1 MESVSALCSK
11 SLLWTLLVLALSS
24 VSVHAT
30 WKTGLYKTYSAS
42 SVYQKRNWC
51 PHTVTKTVTCQGQ
64 NGTVLQRVYQ
74 TCRWPQGCT
83 GGSYRTVVRP
93 SYKVVYRTVTSL
105 EWKCCPGFS
114 GAACVEDAGSQ
125 LVAQEAVRKPSTL
138 RRPPARTG
146 EPISSCLN
154 CSRIT
159 ALTDRLSSLEAK
171 VQLLTVPASVSQRPP
186 QVKGGTAP
194 EASLL
199 IGAVQAQGAPGEQG
213 PTGPQGEKG
222 RDGLSGR
229 EGKQG
234 SRGLPGP
241 SGPRG
246 EAGTRGPSG
255 APGFKGS
262 SGPAG
267 PRGPSG
273 PSGERGLSGPPGPP
287 GPPAP
292 ASAHIPEPD
301 QSRRKDPFYSNTF
314 HDSRGLPVP
323 GPQGP
328 PGPVGPPGPR
338 GPVGPPGPSGQNIHH
353 CVFNLL
359 PDSIQGKNGASGA
372 LGPVGPKGERG
383 ERGPLGYQGERG
395 FRGESVSHLH
405 PAAAMIMARV
415 NEHMGGETSTHGD
428 GIHQIREA
436 LKILAERDISLQ
448 MFHDLQADLELLAR
462 RVTLLEAIIWPEPDL
477 GSGDGPFDTAS
488 PSFYRDKRAG
498 ALPYRLASPLY
509 SNTKVRGK

>member
-1 MESVSALCSK
+1 MESVSSLCSK
-11 SLLWTLLVLALSS
+11 SLPWTLLVLALSS

-42 SVYQKRNWC
+42 SASSVYQKRNWC
-51 PHTVTKTVTCQGQ
+51 PHTVTKTVTCQVQ

-114 GAACVEDAGSQ
+114 GAACGEDAGSQ

-186 QVKGGTAP
+186 QVKEGTAP

-213 PTGPQGEKG
+213 PAGPQGEKG

-229 EGKQG
+229 EGKPG

-246 EAGTRGPSG
+246 EAGGRGPSG

-338 GPVGPPGPSGQNIHH
+338 GPVGLPGPSGQN
-353 CVFNLL
+353 
-359 PDSIQGKNGASGA
+359 GKNGASGA

-395 FRGESVSHLH
+395 FRGESGTPGSK
-405 PAAAMIMARV
+405 
-415 NEHMGGETSTHGD
+415 GEPGVKGLPGD

-436 LKILAERDISLQ
+436 LKILAERVLI
-448 MFHDLQADLELLAR
+448 LE
-462 RVTLLEAIIWPEPDL
+462 TMIGIHEPDL

-498 ALPYRLASPLY
+498 ALPYRLDSPLS

>member
-1 MESVSALCSK
+1 MPREMGPRQQESVPALCRK
-11 SLLWTLLVLALSS
+11 SLLWTVLILWLSTLVDG
-24 VSVHAT
+24 T
-30 WKTGLYKTYSAS
+30 WKTGLYKTYSSGTAAS
-42 SVYQKRNWC
+42 HTSVYQKRNWC
-51 PHTVTKTVTCQGQ
+51 PHTVTKTVTCQVQ

-114 GAACVEDAGSQ
+114 GTACEEEAANQ

-146 EPISSCLN
+146 ESISNCLN

-159 ALTDRLSSLEAK
+159 AMGDRLNSLEEK
-171 VQLLTVPASVSQRPP
+171 VQLLAAPASVLHRHLQG
-186 QVKGGTAP
+186 KGETAP

-199 IGAVQAQGAPGEQG
+199 MGASAAQGAPGEQG
-213 PTGPQGEKG
+213 PAGPQGEKG
-222 RDGLSGR
+222 RDGLPGR
-229 EGKQG
+229 DGKSG

-246 EAGTRGPSG
+246 DAGGRGPSG
-255 APGFKGS
+255 APGSRGFP
-262 SGPAG
+262 GPAG
-267 PRGPSG
+267 PRGPQG
-273 PSGERGLSGPPGPP
+273 LQGERGLSGPPGPP

-292 ASAHIPEPD
+292 ASARIPDPD
-301 QSRRKDPFYSNTF
+301 QSRGKDPLFTNTF
-314 HDSRGLPVP
+314 HDSRGAPVP

-328 PGPVGPPGPR
+328 PGPVGPPGPK
-338 GPVGPPGPSGQNIHH
+338 GPVGPPGPSGQN
-353 CVFNLL
+353 
-359 PDSIQGKNGASGA
+359 GKAGAAGVQ
-372 LGPVGPKGERG
+372 GPVGPKGERG
-383 ERGPLGYQGERG
+383 ERGPLGYPGERG
-395 FRGESVSHLH
+395 FRGEPGV
-405 PAAAMIMARV
+405 P
-415 NEHMGGETSTHGD
+415 GPKGEPGEK
-428 GIHQIREA
+428 G
-436 LKILAERDISLQ
+436 LPDISLQ

-477 GSGDGPFDTAS
+477 GSGDGPFGTAS

-498 ALPYRLASPLY
+498 ALPYRLASPL
-509 SNTKVRGK
+509 SSDTKVRGK